1 MEESSFLK
9 KKKKKTIEAEL
20 IYNVVLMSLAQQ
32 SDSVIHT
39 YIYICVCVCVYT
51 FFFIFFSIKVYYRI
65 LNTLLEGIEYSRTL
79 SFIYFTYSN
88 L

>member
-1 MEESSFLK
+1 MVLVIFPFNRFYFVQRYSKQDVKESSFL

-39 YIYICVCVCVYT
+39 HIYICVCVC
-51 FFFIFFSIKVYYRI
+51 IHI
-65 LNTLLEGIEYSRTL
+65 LFHIL
-79 SFIYFTYSN
+79 FH
-88 L
+88 